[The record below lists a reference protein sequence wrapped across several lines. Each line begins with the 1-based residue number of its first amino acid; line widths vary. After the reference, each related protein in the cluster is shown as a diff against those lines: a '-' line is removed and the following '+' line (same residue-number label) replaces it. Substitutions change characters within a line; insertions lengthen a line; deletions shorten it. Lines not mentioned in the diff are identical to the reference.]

1 MRDRNLQEGTRRDQS
16 VDEKGAFA
24 VVDIKRCVKDI
35 IAQIDYAFYRT
46 GLKKCPIK
54 VHTVEE
60 TIEELIRTD
69 KSMIRFGDG
78 EITMIRGRSLV
89 LQQVEPETVEGLK
102 RLLSYEHEK
111 MIVTIPEIF
120 SDLSIYRK
128 ESRQFWKDHLLF
140 SRKTYEKYCNPAQK
154 YYNTSVSRFYYAL
167 EDKGQCGKWA
177 EDIRQIWND
186 KDVVVVEG
194 ERTHNGVGNDL
205 LDTAKSIERII
216 GPSAQAYAKVDEIL
230 SCCKEYPK
238 DRLFLVSLGVA
249 AKFLVEKLFLEG
261 YRALDIGNLDME
273 YEWYLHQAKGKEK
286 LAKHDIV
293 GEEANREAGYDAY
306 LAQIRKRISL

>member
-1 MRDRNLQEGTRRDQS
+1 MRNRNLGETGRIRF
-16 VDEKGAFA
+16 VDERGAIA
-24 VVDIKRCVKDI
+24 VVDIKRFVKDI
-35 IAQIDYAFYRT
+35 IAQIDYSFYRA

-60 TIEELIRTD
+60 TIEELVRTD

-78 EITMIRGRSLV
+78 EITMIRGRNLV
-89 LQQVEPETVEGLK
+89 LQQVEPETIEGLK
-102 RLLSYEHEK
+102 RLLSYEYEG

-120 SDLSIYRK
+120 EDLSIYRK
-128 ESRQFWKDHLLF
+128 EGRQFWKDHLLF
-140 SRKTYEKYCNPAQK
+140 GRKIYETYCNPAK
-154 YYNTSVSRFYYAL
+154 EYYNTSISRFYYAL
-167 EDKGQCGKWA
+167 TDKSQCGKWA
-177 EDIRQIWND
+177 EGIRQIWKD
-186 KDVVVVEG
+186 KDVVIVEG

-205 LDTAKSIERII
+205 LDTARSVERII

-230 SCCKEYPK
+230 ACCKDYPK

-249 AKFLVEKLFLEG
+249 AKFLVEKLFLAG

-273 YEWYLHQAKGKEK
+273 YEWYLHRAAGKEK

-293 GEEANREAGYDAY
+293 GEEANREAGYGDY